1 MSFLTEFNTGV
12 WQVIDKDTPLGSILQ
27 VDNLNSTRYSQIKI
41 FVNDLQANGSGQI
54 LLQVASG
61 GSFQANLAPNFA
73 LTSSVSGFSSSSI
86 NIFNYSGA
94 VDKLSI
100 ELTFDSTACSSLTD
114 PGEILIRC
122 RNMDPGLDVIDAEVK
137 SHTGWTGGSI
147 STVRISAPGTITNG
161 TMVAYGLVSAFG

>member
-12 WQVIDKDTPLGSILQ
+12 WQVIDKGTPLASILQ

-41 FVNDLQANGSGQI
+41 FVNDLQANGSGQTQ
-54 LLQVASG
+54 LQVASG
-61 GSFQANLAPNFA
+61 GFFQSKLAVPQA
-73 LTSSVSGFSSSSI
+73 LTNIVSNFTQNSI

-100 ELTFDSTACSSLTD
+100 ELTFDSTACSSLTN
-114 PGEILIRC
+114 PGEIVIRC
-122 RNMDPGLDVIDAEVK
+122 RNMDPGINIIDPFFE

-147 STVRISAPGTITNG
+147 SAVRLTAPGTITNG
-161 TMVAYGLVSAFG
+161 TIVAYGLVSAFG

>member
-12 WQVIDKDTPLGSILQ
+12 WQVIDKGTPVGTILQ

-41 FVNDLQANGSGQI
+41 FVNDLQANGSGQTQ
-54 LLQVASG
+54 LQVASG
-61 GSFQANLAPNFA
+61 GSFQAKLAANFA
-73 LTSSVSGFSSSSI
+73 LTSTVSGFSSSSI

-100 ELTFDSTACSSLTD
+100 ELTFDSTACSSLTN
-114 PGEILIRC
+114 PGEIVIRC
-122 RNMDPGLDVIDAEVK
+122 RNMDPGINIIDPFFE

-147 STVRISAPGTITNG
+147 SAVRLTAPGTITNG
-161 TMVAYGLVSAFG
+161 TIVAYGLVSAFG